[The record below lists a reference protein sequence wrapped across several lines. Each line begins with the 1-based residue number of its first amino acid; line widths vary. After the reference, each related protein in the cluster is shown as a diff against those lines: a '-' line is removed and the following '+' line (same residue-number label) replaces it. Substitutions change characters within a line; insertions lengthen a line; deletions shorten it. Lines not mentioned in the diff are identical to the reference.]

1 MYILPIHHILLID
14 NMDAMQEEEETMHD
28 DDEECR
34 IFSGLGNFTVQF

>member
-1 MYILPIHHILLID
+1 
-14 NMDAMQEEEETMHD
+14 MDAMQEEEETMHD